1 MTRKLLVYPLLVF
14 AIVSCSNSMGGSS
27 ERFPSDS
34 IGSSPE
40 SYPPEYRDN
49 FLSSCEL
56 NAESYM
62 AVGEAEDYCQCVLE
76 NLEASMSLEE
86 MLEAEQAM
94 MAGENSNLNIETL
107 AAACV

>member
-1 MTRKLLVYPLLVF
+1 
-14 AIVSCSNSMGGSS
+14 
-27 ERFPSDS
+27 
-34 IGSSPE
+34 
-40 SYPPEYRDN
+40 
-49 FLSSCEL
+49 
-56 NAESYM
+56 M